1 MQLKRQL
8 IVSDFALT
16 NNTILF
22 TTSDKEAFE
31 GFFKQ
36 KKKMGGWFLF
46 WLFYARSEN
55 W

>member
-8 IVSDFALT
+8 IIADFALT

-22 TTSDKEAFE
+22 TTTDKEAYE

-36 KKKMGGWFLF
+36 KKKTGGQFFRILMSM
-46 WLFYARSEN
+46 RN
-55 W
+55 